1 MPLFL
6 SPPPPSATLPHVIS
20 SDGDRITSTLS
31 YYRDHVLP
39 VGEQPAAAAA
49 KAAVAIVETVAPAG
63 IQLCH
68 EFQPRLI

>member
-6 SPPPPSATLPHVIS
+6 SSPPQRYTAAHVIS
-20 SDGDRITSTLS
+20 SDGDRITSTPS

-68 EFQPRLI
+68 EFQSRLI